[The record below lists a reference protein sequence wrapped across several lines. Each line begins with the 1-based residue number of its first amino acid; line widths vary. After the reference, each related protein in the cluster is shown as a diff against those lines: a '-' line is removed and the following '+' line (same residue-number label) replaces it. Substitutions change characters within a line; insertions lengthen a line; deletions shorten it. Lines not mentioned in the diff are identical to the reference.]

1 MDKQS
6 RLLVCISAHG
16 FGHVAQT
23 APIINELHARMP
35 HVRITV
41 RSMVRLEY
49 LRSRIRVPFDH
60 AGDSGDA
67 GDIGMLM
74 SSALDVDAEA
84 SADAYRA
91 FHRDWEA
98 SVMHE
103 AAALREL
110 KPDFVL
116 ANVGYLPLAGAYH
129 AGIPCAAMSSLNW
142 ADIFAHYCGHL
153 AGARQIIT
161 HMEDAYGRAEAF
173 LRLTPGMPMNERY
186 RLQGIGPVANV
197 GRFRRDEIN
206 ARLNL
211 PPGRK
216 VVLVSLGG
224 IAGQLP
230 TDHWPRLHGVTWLV
244 PASWRSGHP
253 DACALESL
261 GMSFGDILASADTL
275 ICKPGYGSF
284 VEAACSGV
292 PVLYSRRDDWPE
304 TAVLAAWLD
313 KHGECREVSRTALE
327 SGDFAAALQHLLARP
342 KPLPVVPAGIIDAVD
357 WLETRLG
364 S

>member
-6 RLLVCISAHG
+6 HLLVCISAHG

-23 APIINELHARMP
+23 APIINELHARLP
-35 HVRITV
+35 NVRITV

-49 LRSRIRVPFDH
+49 LRSRIHAPFDRV
-60 AGDSGDA
+60 GDSGDA
-67 GDIGMLM
+67 SDIGMLM

-116 ANVGYLPLAGAYH
+116 ANVGYLPLAGAHH

-142 ADIFAHYCGHL
+142 ADIFAHYCGRL
-153 AGARQIIT
+153 AGGRQVIAQ
-161 HMEDAYGRAEAF
+161 MGDSYGGAGAF
-173 LRLTPGMPMNERY
+173 LRLTPGMPMDERY
-186 RLQGIGPVANV
+186 HPHEIGPVADV

-211 PPGRK
+211 TPDRK

-224 IAGQLP
+224 VAGRLP
-230 TDHWPRLHGVTWLV
+230 TDRWPRLPGVSWLV
-244 PASWRSGHP
+244 PASWRSTHP
-253 DACALESL
+253 DACTLESL
-261 GMSFGDILASADTL
+261 GMPFGDILASIDTL

-313 KHGECREVSRTALE
+313 RHAACREVSRTALE
-327 SGDFAAALQHLLARP
+327 EGGFAEVLQLLLVRP
-342 KPLPVVPAGIIDAVD
+342 RPQPVAPAGIVEAAD
-357 WLETRLG
+357 WLQARLG
-364 S
+364 F